1 MFLFILL
8 DSLFSGM
15 CIKSSRRTIISA
27 ATKDVTDQTNL
38 SSIRIS
44 ESNPAEHDAS
54 CLNRIYTVPS
64 DITTSLMADM
74 TIELKKQVQIFR
86 ELGILVRQP
95 AVEVISYLEQT
106 DYTKPIN
113 KYVLCI
119 LLNLAIMCGL

>member
-1 MFLFILL
+1 MLG
-8 DSLFSGM
+8 SLFSGM
-15 CIKSSRRTIISA
+15 CIRSSRRTIISA
-27 ATKDVTDQTNL
+27 ATKDVVDQTNL
-38 SSIRIS
+38 SSFRIS
-44 ESNPAEHDAS
+44 ESNPAEHDAN

-74 TIELKKQVQIFR
+74 TIELKKQVQVFR
-86 ELGILVRQP
+86 ELGILVRRP

-119 LLNLAIMCGL
+119 LLNLTIMCGL

>member
-1 MFLFILL
+1 ML

-15 CIKSSRRTIISA
+15 CIRSSRRTIISA
-27 ATKDVTDQTNL
+27 ATKDVADQTNIP
-38 SSIRIS
+38 SFRIS

-74 TIELKKQVQIFR
+74 SIELKKQVQIFR

-119 LLNLAIMCGL
+119 LLNLIIMCGL

>member
-1 MFLFILL
+1 ML

-15 CIKSSRRTIISA
+15 CIRSSRRTIISA
-27 ATKDVTDQTNL
+27 ATKDVADQTNL
-38 SSIRIS
+38 PSFRIA
-44 ESNPAEHDAS
+44 ESNPVEHDES

-64 DITTSLMADM
+64 DITTLLMAN
-74 TIELKKQVQIFR
+74 TTLELRKQVQVFR

-95 AVEVISYLEQT
+95 AIEMISYLEQT

-119 LLNLAIMCGL
+119 LLNLTIMCGL

>member
-1 MFLFILL
+1 ML

-15 CIKSSRRTIISA
+15 CIRSSRRTIISA
-27 ATKDVTDQTNL
+27 ATKDVADQTNL
-38 SSIRIS
+38 PSFRIA
-44 ESNPAEHDAS
+44 ESNPAEHDES

-64 DITTSLMADM
+64 DITTLLTANT
-74 TIELKKQVQIFR
+74 TIELRKQVQIFR

-95 AVEVISYLEQT
+95 TIEMISYLEQT

-119 LLNLAIMCGL
+119 LLNLTIMCGL